1 MDEGGGNWP
10 GVGVGVYLM
19 DLMPAV
25 LILTAHGGMLVEK
38 QLTAVGV
45 APDDRRVV
53 QGREA
58 IAVFIIRGGAKL

>member
-1 MDEGGGNWP
+1 MN
-10 GVGVGVYLM
+10 
-19 DLMPAV
+19 LMPAV
-25 LILTAHGGMLVEK
+25 LILTAHGGVLVEE